1 MVNGRCHTHIVHILR
16 AVAIRFG
23 VVRFIV
29 CAQERYTLG
38 GSGGMFPQKI
48 LAMRLLLRHFGGNM
62 MLLGGQTTEFDMNEC
77 LPFLLIASYTTG
89 GHLS

>member
-1 MVNGRCHTHIVHILR
+1 MPKVR

-38 GSGGMFPQKI
+38 GSGAMFPQKNI
-48 LAMRLLLRHFGGNM
+48 GYEIAAETIFGAIR
-62 MLLGGQTTEFDMNEC
+62 C
-77 LPFLLIASYTTG
+77 FLEARRQSLT
-89 GHLS
+89 